1 MNAYLWIYVGV
12 IALGAFTA
20 IVARRE
26 ERYSWAIGVGL
37 ASILL
42 PPIGAVLTFAY
53 WTQIRPRARAADEN

>member
-26 ERYSWAIGVGL
+26 GRYSWAIGIGL

-42 PPIGAVLTFAY
+42 PPIGAVLTFSY
-53 WTQIRPRARAADEN
+53 WTQIRPRAKTASD